1 MVVRGFYEIV
11 ANVTLP
17 PHVATLEYDFVYV
30 AVRVTKYL
38 HRPTSR
44 PNRATL
50 RPMKYA

>member
-38 HRPTSR
+38 HTSR
-44 PNRATL
+44 TTRATL
-50 RPMKYA
+50 RPMKYT